1 MGCVKATRLV
11 FQTREGVEHTSL
23 VRNNGQ
29 GVVGVSST
37 PPSHISSEGGGVL
50 ETKGGKWEAISVK
63 YTICGDVK
71 QMRQEGFAPRR
82 VNEVKQT

>member
-1 MGCVKATRLV
+1 MMGEGLWVCQAPLRLA
-11 FQTREGVEHTSL
+11 FRAKEGC
-23 VRNNGQ
+23 
-29 GVVGVSST
+29 
-37 PPSHISSEGGGVL
+37 GGVL
-50 ETKGGKWEAISVK
+50 GMKGGKWEAISVK